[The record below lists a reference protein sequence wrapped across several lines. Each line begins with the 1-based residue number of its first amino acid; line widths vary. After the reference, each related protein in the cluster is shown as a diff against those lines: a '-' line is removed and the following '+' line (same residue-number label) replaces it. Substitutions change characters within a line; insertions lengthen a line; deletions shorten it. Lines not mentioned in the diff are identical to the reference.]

1 MIVKELF
8 LKDFR
13 NYENQSISFSPDVNV
28 IYGDNAQGKTNIL
41 EAVYLFAMGKS
52 NRTYHD
58 EELIRF
64 GMPFANVKM
73 KFLSGDREL
82 VSEINIKKG
91 KRKSILINEI
101 PIKKNSDL
109 VGRFKVVYFGP
120 ECMDLVKSG
129 PKSRRKNFDVLISQL
144 HKNYFK
150 NLSDYKKLLDSKTAL
165 LKAEK
170 RDFETLDIIN
180 EQIAAVSVE
189 IMKYRFSYIKKIE
202 NISKEIQNEI
212 SGSTENIEISYNSSV
227 GIIEQFDEK
236 EAAAL
241 LREKIDKNKRRE
253 IEFRECLTGPHR
265 DDIEYL
271 INGRKV
277 KIFGSSGQQKTVS
290 LVQKIAEVSLIFKET
305 GEYPV
310 LLLDDIMS
318 ELDKSRQKY
327 ILNKIRGMQI
337 IITCTDKDGF
347 EKIDKINEIKVSK
360 GRIV

>member
-13 NYENQSISFSPDVNV
+13 NYENQNISFSPDINV

-58 EELIRF
+58 EELIRL
-64 GMPFANVKM
+64 GKPFANVKM
-73 KFLSGDREL
+73 KFLSGEREI
-82 VSEINIKKG
+82 VSEITVKKG
-91 KRKSILINEI
+91 KRKRILINEI
-101 PIKKNSDL
+101 PIKRNSDL

-129 PKSRRKNFDVLISQL
+129 PKARRKNFDVLISQL
-144 HKNYFK
+144 HRNYFK
-150 NLSDYKKLLDSKTAL
+150 DLSDYKKLSDSKSAL

-170 RDFETLDIIN
+170 RDFNTLDIIN
-180 EQIAAVSVE
+180 EQLAYVSLD

-202 NISKEIQNEI
+202 NIAKEVQKEISKN
-212 SGSTENIEISYNSSV
+212 TENTEIVYNSSI
-227 GIIEQFDEK
+227 GIIKDFNEK
-236 EAAAL
+236 EIYGQIC
-241 LREKIDKNKRRE
+241 EKIEKNKKRE

-265 DDIEYL
+265 DDIDYL
-271 INGRKV
+271 INGQKA

-290 LVQKIAEVSLIFKET
+290 LVQKIAEVSLIFEET

-318 ELDKSRQKY
+318 ELDKSRQSY
-327 ILNKIRGMQI
+327 ILNKIKGMQI

-347 EKIDKINEIKVSK
+347 DRIDKIKEIKVSK